1 MITKPIFTSKLEI
14 TLRSRRF
21 AIYIIFYEKK
31 LRTIFSFLNK
41 KKEGRK
47 KYPMCN
53 SFEQIFVLL
62 KIKFQ
67 LPPRVSWP
75 DTRWVTHPIKLIAPK
90 QTDLPPSRSIELF
103 FYANTRERNFHKQHS
118 STYRSKG
125 SLVGIT
131 NCLLSSVEFFSAT
144 KIERGE
150 KKGEKAR
157 RKIMGDLRFSTTVPS
172 FRWYNRAVRGRLRAN
187 SPRNGRPNGDRM
199 GFGELGPGNGADR

>member
-1 MITKPIFTSKLEI
+1 
-14 TLRSRRF
+14 
-21 AIYIIFYEKK
+21 
-31 LRTIFSFLNK
+31 
-41 KKEGRK
+41 
-47 KYPMCN
+47 MCN

-150 KKGEKAR
+150 KKGERAR
-157 RKIMGDLRFSTTVPS
+157 RKIMGDLRFSTTVPR
-172 FRWYNRAVRGRLRAN
+172 FDGITGRFEVVCARIHREMDAQTEIEWDSVN
-187 SPRNGRPNGDRM
+187 
-199 GFGELGPGNGADR
+199 